1 MPASEPTIWLQ
12 GGPVPHSLSLLPVTQ
27 LFLYMKTVLWR
38 TSTGGMDLE
47 GGPGMGG
54 MDLEPHCLVNP
65 LISRGSREKPFN
77 LQNAT
82 TTLRS
87 GGSGVTRDLY
97 T

>member
-1 MPASEPTIWLQ
+1 
-12 GGPVPHSLSLLPVTQ
+12 
-27 LFLYMKTVLWR
+27 
-38 TSTGGMDLE
+38 MDLE